1 MRRKQK
7 DPGFGEGREL
17 LLEGTRYLGLSLS
30 QKQIDSFS
38 SYLSL
43 LLIWNSR
50 FNLTSIKT
58 PTLIIRLHFIDSL
71 AIAPFIRPT
80 GRLLDVGSGAG
91 FPGIPL
97 KIISPKKEVIL
108 VEPQRKKANF
118 MREVIRTLKIDGMEV
133 VEDRAEKID
142 PRMIGLFSEVVTR
155 ALGSPDLF
163 LRISFPL
170 LSTGGQ
176 SLIMHGPTG
185 AGLFGS
191 KKMKCPN
198 ARFSECRLEHYSL
211 PIGGEQRT
219 LLIYVKK

>member
-1 MRRKQK
+1 M
-7 DPGFGEGREL
+7 
-17 LLEGTRYLGLSLS
+17 
-30 QKQIDSFS
+30 
-38 SYLSL
+38 
-43 LLIWNSR
+43 
-50 FNLTSIKT
+50 
-58 PTLIIRLHFIDSL
+58 
-71 AIAPFIRPT
+71 
-80 GRLLDVGSGAG
+80 DVGSGAG

-118 MREVIRTLKIDGMEV
+118 MREVIRSLNLIGMEV
-133 VEDRAEKID
+133 VEERAEKID
-142 PRMIGLFSEVVTR
+142 THKIGLFSEVVTR

-191 KKMKCPN
+191 KKL
-198 ARFSECRLEHYSL
+198 RRTSVGFSERRLEHYSL
-211 PIGGEQRT
+211 PIGGEKRT

>member
-1 MRRKQK
+1 LPSKQN
-7 DPGFGEGREL
+7 DSGFVEGRKL
-17 LLEGTRYLGLSLS
+17 LLEGTRNLGLTLS

-38 SYLSL
+38 SYLSIL
-43 LLIWNSR
+43 LTWDSR
-50 FNLTSIKT
+50 FNLTSIKS

-71 AIAPFIRPT
+71 AISPFISPT

-97 KIISPKKEVIL
+97 KIIAPKKEVIL

-118 MREVIRTLKIDGMEV
+118 MREVIRTLKIDGIEV
-133 VEDRAEKID
+133 IEERAETID
-142 PRMIGLFSEVVTR
+142 PSMIGLFSEVVNR
-155 ALGSPDLF
+155 ALGSPDHF

-191 KKMKCPN
+191 KKLT
-198 ARFSECRLEHYSL
+198 RTSVGFSERRLERYNL
-211 PIGGEQRT
+211 PIGGEKQT
-219 LLIYVKK
+219 LLIYVK

>member
-1 MRRKQK
+1 MPSKQN
-7 DPGFGEGREL
+7 DSEFVEGRKL
-17 LLEGTRYLGLSLS
+17 LLEGTRNLGLTLS

-38 SYLSL
+38 SYLSIL
-43 LLIWNSR
+43 LKWDSR
-50 FNLTSIKT
+50 FNLTSIKS

-71 AIAPFIRPT
+71 AISPFISPT

-97 KIISPKKEVIL
+97 KIIAPKKEVLL

-118 MREVIRTLKIDGMEV
+118 MREVIRSLNLVGMEV
-133 VEDRAEKID
+133 IEERAEKID
-142 PRMIGLFSEVVTR
+142 PRMIGLFSEIVNR

-163 LRISFPL
+163 LRVSFPL
-170 LSTGGQ
+170 LSAGGQ

-191 KKMKCPN
+191 KKLTHTSVG
-198 ARFSECRLEHYSL
+198 FSERRLERYNL
-211 PIGGEQRT
+211 PIGGEKRT
-219 LLIYVKK
+219 LLIYVK

>member
-1 MRRKQK
+1 M
-7 DPGFGEGREL
+7 
-17 LLEGTRYLGLSLS
+17 
-30 QKQIDSFS
+30 
-38 SYLSL
+38 
-43 LLIWNSR
+43 
-50 FNLTSIKT
+50 
-58 PTLIIRLHFIDSL
+58 
-71 AIAPFIRPT
+71 
-80 GRLLDVGSGAG
+80 DVGSGAG

-133 VEDRAEKID
+133 IEERAEKID

-155 ALGSPDLF
+155 ALGSADLF

-170 LSTGGQ
+170 LSTGSK

-185 AGLFGS
+185 AGLFES
-191 KKMKCPN
+191 KKMMQ
-198 ARFSECRLEHYSL
+198 ASERFSASRLEHYDL
-211 PIGGEQRT
+211 PIGGEKRT

>member
-1 MRRKQK
+1 MHSKQK

-17 LLEGTRYLGLSLS
+17 LLEGSRYLGLTLS

-43 LLIWNSR
+43 LLTWNSR
-50 FNLTSIKT
+50 FNLTSIKS

-71 AIAPFIRPT
+71 AIAPFISPS
-80 GRLLDVGSGAG
+80 GRLMDVGSGAG

-133 VEDRAEKID
+133 IEERAEKID

-170 LSTGGQ
+170 LSTGGR
-176 SLIMHGPTG
+176 SVIMHGPTG

-191 KKMKCPN
+191 KKL
-198 ARFSECRLEHYSL
+198 RHTSVGFSERRLEHYDL
-211 PIGGEQRT
+211 PIGGEKRT